1 MASTWWPDTAVSGEF
16 LSPSV
21 IVSGDGSITQA
32 PAVLANHLGIST
44 GCILIAADDIVVANG
59 MVIPLISSL
68 ENAGLSVVLT
78 SGFGSE
84 PSSEA
89 IDSHIA
95 QAREAQAVAVIGV
108 GGGSVL
114 DSAKLIALLL
124 NNEGGS
130 ADWLGPV
137 NPPRGVAPLLLVPT
151 TCGTGSEATRIAM
164 LTVDGIKRASSCA
177 KYIPDAVIIDP
188 ELVATL
194 PPLVIASTGMDALA
208 HAVESLMSTAHSPM
222 TAHHAFRAIELLMGN
237 IEAACAGNKN
247 ALAQCLWASHLAGQS
262 LNAGVALG
270 HSLAYCLAFEH
281 PMAHGTSCA
290 LALSYCL
297 AYNQHLPTG
306 LGEALSQALTD
317 GKSSSLRAAAQ
328 TIMDLCALLGLPTT
342 LKDVSIPIEAEK
354 RMAARCVVEYP
365 RPSNPVPL
373 VEAQLET
380 LLGAM
385 REGDL
390 DAAFAVTARG
400 AKQ

>member
-1 MASTWWPDTAVSGEF
+1 MASTWWPDTTVSGEF
-16 LSPSV
+16 LAPSV
-21 IVSGDGSITQA
+21 IVSGGGSLIQA
-32 PAVLANHLGIST
+32 PAILANHLGISM

-59 MVIPLISSL
+59 MVSPLLSALKS
-68 ENAGLSVVLT
+68 AGFTVVLT

-84 PSSEA
+84 PSSEV

-124 NNEGGS
+124 KNAGGS

-137 NPPRGVAPLLLVPT
+137 NPPHGVAPLLLVPT

-164 LTVDGIKRASSCA
+164 LTVGGTKRASSCA

-188 ELVATL
+188 ELVASL
-194 PPLVIASTGMDALA
+194 PPFVIASTGMDALA

-222 TAHHAFRAIELLMGN
+222 TAHHSFRAIELLMGN
-237 IEAACAGNKN
+237 IEAAYTGDKT

-290 LALSYCL
+290 LALTYCL
-297 AYNQHLPTG
+297 AYNQHLPNG
-306 LGEALSQALTD
+306 LGEALAQALTE
-317 GKSSSLRAAAQ
+317 GKSSSLRVAAQ
-328 TIMDLCALLGLPTT
+328 AVMDLCVRLGLPTT
-342 LKDVSIPIEAEK
+342 LKDVSIPVEAEQ

-365 RPSNPVPL
+365 RPTNPVPL
-373 VEAQLET
+373 VEAHLEA

-385 REGDL
+385 REGNL

-400 AKQ
+400 PQQ